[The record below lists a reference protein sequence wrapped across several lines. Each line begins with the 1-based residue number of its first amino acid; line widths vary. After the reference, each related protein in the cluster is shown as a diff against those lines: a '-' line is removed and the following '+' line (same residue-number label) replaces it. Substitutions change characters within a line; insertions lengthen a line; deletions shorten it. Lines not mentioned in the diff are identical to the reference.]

1 MCTWETGISKRT
13 GGCFFTLICAPRDV
27 KRADEMDRI
36 SVPVPVILV
45 THLML
50 KKNNICLINRRY
62 QTKLC
67 KFMVSTSKD
76 ILITRIIVSYNR
88 IVTLTRRHNYMY
100 IQVRYYETEWDILL
114 FAYFCG
120 CVLVEISAL
129 AIYGAGTTA
138 STGTGIK

>member
-88 IVTLTRRHNYMY
+88 IVTRRHNYMY